1 MSSTRKGYA
10 QAMRKRKNASTTPET
25 PQASKLRPAL
35 EKVAKKVYTTANP
48 TVNKVKSAVVS
59 GIKSYSNATNSL
71 ADKLRPY
78 LDKLP
83 KPPQKHRH
91 RRMPRR
97 MNDAK

>member
-10 QAMRKRKNASTTPET
+10 EAMRRRKNASTTPET

-59 GIKSYSNATNSL
+59 GLTSYNNATNSL
-71 ADKLRPY
+71 ANKLRPY
-78 LDKLP
+78 LEKLP
-83 KPPQKHRH
+83 KSSTPPKV
-91 RRMPRR
+91 RRLRKR
-97 MNDAK
+97 MDK